1 MDPLRT
7 SIRDKSFFFGRT
19 STGLKKT
26 LPTKVLPASFNW
38 VSRTSAGKMNAKN
51 DLKLDYE

>member
-7 SIRDKSFFFGRT
+7 SIRDKSFFLGRT